1 MFAKLL
7 TLIIIAGLT
16 ALALLLTRQA
26 QIDTVHDITKLH
38 HRIQQ
43 QRHAAWSLRNEIANA
58 CRPSVIEKLR
68 ALTPDQWVDLTTPQK
83 FPNQGQQTQ
92 KNQISTPL
100 AIPESPSLNEELS
113 HGG

>member
-7 TLIIIAGLT
+7 TLIIVAGLT
-16 ALALLLTRQA
+16 ALALLLTRQE
-26 QIDTVHDITKLH
+26 QIDTVHEITQLH

-43 QRHAAWSLRNEIANA
+43 QRHAVWSLRNEIAQA

-68 ALTPDQWVDLTTPQK
+68 AFVPDMWVDL
-83 FPNQGQQTQ
+83 
-92 KNQISTPL
+92 
-100 AIPESPSLNEELS
+100 AIPQHFQQPLMNHEPPPLSIPQSPLTDDEPR

>member
-26 QIDTVHDITKLH
+26 QIDTVHDITQLH

-68 ALTPDQWVDLTTPQK
+68 ALTPNQWVDLTTPQRHSD
-83 FPNQGQQTQ
+83 QGQQTLEHPPPKPQ
-92 KNQISTPL
+92 
-100 AIPESPSLNEELS
+100 AIPEALSLNEELS